1 MVHSI
6 LIIEDDKE
14 LQRYYKNLLLA
25 NDYITTITENKIQT
39 LEFLKKTL
47 PDLIIF
53 DVETLHENDEI
64 LYTQL
69 HNNYPEL
76 PILIITTEKNM
87 DLIKH
92 FEINDQYYLLKP
104 FDTENFITRINA
116 ILEKNGTH
124 KETFLQIADLTL
136 DTKTLEV
143 HRGGEEIRLTP
154 LEFKLLQ
161 YLMSNQGRI
170 LTRQMILS
178 RIWLYS
184 SDIETRVV
192 DVYVGYLRKKLDTGH
207 TQKLVHSIR
216 GFGYVIKE

>member
-76 PILIITTEKNM
+76 PILLITNEKNM

-92 FEINDQYYLLKP
+92 FAINDEYYLLKP
-104 FDTENFITRINA
+104 FDTKHFITRINA

-136 DTKTLEV
+136 DVKTLEV

-207 TQKLVHSIR
+207 TKKLVHSVR

>member
-92 FEINDQYYLLKP
+92 FEISDEYYLLKP
-104 FDTENFITRINA
+104 FDTENFVTRINA
-116 ILEKNGTH
+116 ILEKNGIH